1 MSYNKQMITL
11 LQQLRPEIVKALEK
25 NRDKYDY
32 SVTDLYNKLDNNY
45 LYADL
50 SIRDMRDLTLY
61 TNTDYNNW
69 DSMDWRFGTQ
79 LFKN

>member
-1 MSYNKQMITL
+1 MITL
-11 LQQLRPEIVKALEK
+11 LQQLRPEIVEALEK
-25 NRDKYDY
+25 NRDKYDL
-32 SVTDLYNKLDNNY
+32 SITDLYNKLDNQY

-61 TNTDYNNW
+61 TDIDYNNW